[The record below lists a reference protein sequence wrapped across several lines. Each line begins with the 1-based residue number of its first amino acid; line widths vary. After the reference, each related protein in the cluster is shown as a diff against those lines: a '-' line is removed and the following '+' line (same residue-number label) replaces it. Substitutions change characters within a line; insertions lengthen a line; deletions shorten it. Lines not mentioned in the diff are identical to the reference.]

1 MRLSLCAALGLFL
14 FGLAACHSA
23 APSEGKDAEVRTFL
37 EHYFSSWSAQ
47 DMDGYGHCFADQA
60 RITYLG
66 GSGQA
71 DVQGVIDFV
80 HGQRL
85 AHQQSSVRMNE
96 KPLAMKIQGDD
107 RVKQAAVT
115 WLLKTGAKET
125 RGTDFFTLQHD
136 ASGWKIISLVFYGD
150 YQ

>member
-1 MRLSLCAALGLFL
+1 MRLSVCASLGLFL

-23 APSEGKDAEVRTFL
+23 SPSDGNDGEVRTFL

-47 DMDGYGHCFADQA
+47 DMDAYGHCFADQA
-60 RITYLG
+60 RITYLDAG
-66 GSGQA
+66 GHA

-85 AHQQSSVRMNE
+85 AHQQSSERMNE
-96 KPLAMKIQGDD
+96 KPLEMKIQGDN
-107 RVKQAAVT
+107 RIKQAAVT
-115 WLLKTGAKET
+115 WVLKKGSQET

-136 ASGWKIISLVFYGD
+136 ANGWKIISLVFYGD
-150 YQ
+150 Y